1 MPRFYRNPASP
12 RTSTVHDPALPIA
25 DSHATRAALA
35 RLRVVLV
42 ETSHPGNIGAT
53 ARAMKTMGLRQ
64 LVLVRPRL
72 FPSAEAT
79 ARASGADDLLQ
90 GARVV
95 DDLGA
100 AIADCGLVFG
110 TTARPRHLEWPV
122 MTPREAAGWAAAQP
136 TPADVALVF
145 GREQSGLSNDE
156 LALCQRAI
164 RIPTATEFS
173 SLNLAQAVQ
182 ICAYEWR
189 VHVLGEAAPSGGGD
203 EDPLAT
209 TAELAGLVEHA
220 KRAMQSVDYFKPER
234 PKLLPIRLQRLV
246 ARPGLTQSE
255 VRILRG
261 FLTAI
266 ERAVRRDDD
275 A

>member
-1 MPRFYRNPASP
+1 MPGFYRNPAFT
-12 RTSTVHDPALPIA
+12 RTTTVSDPVSSI
-25 DSHATRAALA
+25 DDTRVTQAALA

-42 ETSHPGNIGAT
+42 ETSHPGNIGAA
-53 ARAMKTMGLRQ
+53 ARAMKTMGLQQ

-90 GARVV
+90 AARVV

-122 MTPREAAGWAAAQP
+122 LTPRVAAAWSAAQP
-136 TPADVALVF
+136 TRADVAIVF
-145 GREQSGLSNDE
+145 GREQSGLSNEE

-164 RIPTATEFS
+164 RIPTAATFS

-189 VHVLGEAAPSGGGD
+189 VQALGEAVPANED
-203 EDPLAT
+203 EEPLAT

-220 KRAMQSVDYFKPER
+220 KRAMQAVDYFKPER
-234 PKLLPIRLQRLV
+234 PKLLPTRLQRLV

-266 ERAVRRDDD
+266 EKAVRGR
-275 A
+275 

>member
-1 MPRFYRNPASP
+1 MQDEDLTNADPRAWLS
-12 RTSTVHDPALPIA
+12 
-25 DSHATRAALA
+25 

-42 ETSHPGNIGAT
+42 ETSHPGNIGAA

-64 LVLVRPRL
+64 LVLVQPKR
-72 FPSAEAT
+72 FPCAEAT

-90 GARVV
+90 AARVV
-95 DDLGA
+95 DSLDA
-100 AIADCGLVFG
+100 AVADCGLVFG
-110 TTARPRHLEWPV
+110 TTARMRHLEWPV
-122 MTPREAAGWAAAQP
+122 MTPREAAAWAAAQP
-136 TPADVALVF
+136 TRADIALVF
-145 GREQSGLSNDE
+145 GREQSGLSNEE

-164 RIPTATEFS
+164 RIPANPEFS

-182 ICAYEWR
+182 LCAYEMR
-189 VHVLGEAAPSGGGD
+189 VLALGDAAPVGGD

-209 TAELAGLVEHA
+209 TAELTALVEHA
-220 KRAMQSVDYFKPER
+220 KRAMQAVDYFRPER
-234 PKLLPIRLQRLV
+234 PKLLPQRLQRLV

-266 ERAVRRDDD
+266 ERTVRERGE
-275 A
+275 ATG

>member
-1 MPRFYRNPASP
+1 M
-12 RTSTVHDPALPIA
+12 
-25 DSHATRAALA
+25 RAWLA

-42 ETSHPGNIGAT
+42 ETSHPGNIGAS

-64 LVLVRPRL
+64 LVLIRPKQ

-90 GARVV
+90 AARVV
-95 DDLGA
+95 DTLEE

-110 TTARPRHLEWPV
+110 TTARMRHLEWPV
-122 MTPREAAGWAAAQP
+122 LTPREAAAWGAAQP
-136 TPADVALVF
+136 TRDDIAIVF
-145 GREQSGLSNDE
+145 GREQSGLSNEE

-164 RIPTATEFS
+164 RIPTAAEFS

-182 ICAYEWR
+182 ICAYELR
-189 VHVLGEAAPSGGGD
+189 VQALGDSAPVGGD

-209 TAELAGLVEHA
+209 TAELAALVEHA
-220 KRAMQSVDYFKPER
+220 KRAMELVDYFHPER
-234 PKLLPIRLQRLV
+234 PKLLPQRLQRLV

-261 FLTAI
+261 FLTKI
-266 ERAVRRDDD
+266 EKLPGRR
-275 A
+275 

>member
-1 MPRFYRNPASP
+1 MRRFYRKPAFP
-12 RTSTVHDPALPIA
+12 RRTKVRDDTITDDDP
-25 DSHATRAALA
+25 RAMQAWLG
-35 RLRVVLV
+35 RIRVVLV
-42 ETSHPGNIGAT
+42 ETSHPGNIGAA

-90 GARVV
+90 AARVV
-95 DDLGA
+95 DDIES

-110 TTARPRHLEWPV
+110 TTARMRHLEWPV
-122 MTPREAAGWAAAQP
+122 MTPREASNWAAAQP
-136 TPADVALVF
+136 TQADIALLF
-145 GREQSGLSNDE
+145 GREQSGLSNEE

-164 RIPTATEFS
+164 RIPTATDFS

-182 ICAYEWR
+182 ICAYELR
-189 VHVLGEAAPSGGGD
+189 VQVLGDEVPLGGD

-220 KRAMQSVDYFKPER
+220 KRVMQLVDYFKPER
-234 PKLLPIRLQRLV
+234 PKLLPSRLQRLV

-261 FLTAI
+261 FLTKI
-266 ERAVRRDDD
+266 EKFGRGS
-275 A
+275 

>member
-1 MPRFYRNPASP
+1 MTDTNSL
-12 RTSTVHDPALPIA
+12 DD
-25 DSHATRAALA
+25 DSQATQATLA

-90 GARVV
+90 AARVV
-95 DDLGA
+95 DDLPS

-122 MTPREAAGWAAAQP
+122 MSPRDAAAWAAAQP
-136 TPADVALVF
+136 SPADVAILF

-164 RIPTATEFS
+164 RIPTAASFS

-189 VHVLGEAAPSGGGD
+189 VQALGEVGTPVASQD
-203 EDPLAT
+203 EPLAT

-220 KRAMQSVDYFKPER
+220 KRAMQAVDYFKPER
-234 PKLLPIRLQRLV
+234 PKLLPTRLQRLV

-261 FLTAI
+261 FLTAM
-266 ERAVRRDDD
+266 EKVVRKREPG
-275 A
+275 AGST

>member
-1 MPRFYRNPASP
+1 MTDA
-12 RTSTVHDPALPIA
+12 DPQTMQAW
-25 DSHATRAALA
+25 LA

-42 ETSHPGNIGAT
+42 ETSHPGNIGAA

-64 LVLVRPRL
+64 LVLVRPQR
-72 FPSAEAT
+72 FPSADAT
-79 ARASGADDLLQ
+79 ARASGADDVLQ
-90 GARVV
+90 AARVV
-95 DDLGA
+95 DDIA
-100 AIADCGLVFG
+100 SAIDDCGLVFG

-122 MTPREAAGWAAAQP
+122 MTPREAAAWAAAQS
-136 TPADVALVF
+136 TPADIAILF
-145 GREQSGLSNDE
+145 GREQAGLSNDE

-164 RIPTATEFS
+164 RIPTDAAFS

-182 ICAYEWR
+182 ICAYELR
-189 VHVLGEAAPSGGGD
+189 MQALGGIEPAGGD

-209 TAELAGLVEHA
+209 TGELAGLVDHA
-220 KRAMQSVDYFKPER
+220 KRAMQAVDYFKPAR
-234 PKLLPIRLQRLV
+234 PKLLPTRLQRLV

-266 ERAVRRDDD
+266 EKAVRGDGST
-275 A
+275 